1 MGVTIWAANLV
12 LLPLFGI
19 PGLRWI
25 ALVFMMLSGIVSYF
39 GIGHLI
45 GAFRL
50 SEFRQAFRR

>member
-1 MGVTIWAANLV
+1 MGAVIWGVNLL
-12 LLPLFGI
+12 LLPVFGM

-25 ALVFMMLSGIVSYF
+25 ARVFMMLAGIVSYF

-50 SEFRQAFRR
+50 SEFRQALRR